1 MSMNLCNEHCN
12 LLCNACKL
20 YLFYKKKKKRY
31 VFLLIF
37 FHCLRSRIVYDNGA
51 AISLKSRGYCFEMLK
66 DSLIIT
72 FQIHFLRITCFKRKE
87 NKRKH
92 IYMYKEHA
100 IQVLLYIE

>member
-1 MSMNLCNEHCN
+1 MNIAICYVMHVN
-12 LLCNACKL
+12 
-20 YLFYKKKKKRY
+20 YTYFIKKKKKRY

-92 IYMYKEHA
+92 IYVQRTCNTSTIVY
-100 IQVLLYIE
+100 